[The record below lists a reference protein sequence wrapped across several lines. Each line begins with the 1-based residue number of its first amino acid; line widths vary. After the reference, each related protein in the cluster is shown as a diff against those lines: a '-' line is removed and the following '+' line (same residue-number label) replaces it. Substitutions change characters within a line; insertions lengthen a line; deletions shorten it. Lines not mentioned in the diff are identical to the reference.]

1 MGCGESKHD
10 VATGNTILRKKSNT
24 NTNDNTNT
32 NTNTNSNDNT
42 NSKNSKDIETVI
54 ETNTKDNTT
63 NSSVQQQPENVN
75 NIEDNKDNIG
85 GAVEADDSKDIN
97 ENNAVNEGDDIEID
111 KEKEGGGGGGGGGGG
126 DSVGDE
132 KQEGERFISPDS
144 PNHFFSSRK
153 DEEGVEGIVSEG
165 KSEKSDYY
173 DSPRIAAGKE
183 DLLNENVKA
192 ENNAVEEKEVVE
204 ETKAEK
210 ENGL

>member
-1 MGCGESKHD
+1 M
-10 VATGNTILRKKSNT
+10 
-24 NTNDNTNT
+24 
-32 NTNTNSNDNT
+32 
-42 NSKNSKDIETVI
+42 
-54 ETNTKDNTT
+54 
-63 NSSVQQQPENVN
+63 N

-97 ENNAVNEGDDIEID
+97 ENNAVNEGDDKEID
-111 KEKEGGGGGGGGGGG
+111 KEKEGGGG

-165 KSEKSDYY
+165 KSDYY

-192 ENNAVEEKEVVE
+192 ENNAAEEKEVVE